1 MGEQIVT
8 QYENYQELL
17 LDLDI
22 FGRLSS
28 TKQMNL
34 DEYKDLFF
42 EEFKKQKPM
51 PTMESKRYELSRLV
65 DNSYRVEYNRQLELR
80 ENERLVD
87 FNEEL
92 EDENVENKTNRK
104 LEDIDIDNNVKIL
117 FQYEN
122 QVCDRDRE
130 EIIKKYSLE
139 NGELLQGVRP
149 EKLMGTIKED
159 ESLKLDDIEIENL
172 GAEVPKFHDEEF
184 EPIEDYEETK
194 ESTEL
199 DEVDDFD
206 AIAFSDDVE
215 LADNFED
222 EETEEIE
229 ESDSDFDDDIEDDF
243 EEEENEESD
252 EDFEETEEES
262 NEGFDEDLE
271 EIEEESNEGSDED
284 LEETEEESNDDL
296 EDEEEFEKSDVS
308 EDTEES
314 EEEFKD
320 SDDESDVDYEEEPKE
335 TDDNE
340 ENFDDSDEE
349 YEPDDNNL
357 DKKENTSDLSVEQL
371 LSMLGSK
378 LDTSID
384 LDKLKQFVSKSDNSV
399 VPDSV
404 EPELKNDIDIKE
416 VPIEKE
422 QKQDSL
428 DDFFDNDTDDLS
440 EFFEEKKG
448 TETNELSKKNQFFEE
463 SSKETDKKEETISE
477 KANSQQVQQQ
487 ELKEPEPTDLR
498 TFIRKHP
505 RCDYDFATQYF
516 TPKQIA
522 MEIKKGRVIKK
533 GNMLK
538 I

>member
-92 EDENVENKTNRK
+92 EDENVENKANRK
-104 LEDIDIDNNVKIL
+104 LEDIDIDNKVKIL

-184 EPIEDYEETK
+184 EPIEDYAESQ

-199 DEVDDFD
+199 DEDDDFD

-215 LADNFED
+215 LTDSSED

-229 ESDSDFDDDIEDDF
+229 ETDSDFDDDIEEENEESDSDSDFDDYIEDDF
-243 EEEENEESD
+243 EEEENED
-252 EDFEETEEES
+252 
-262 NEGFDEDLE
+262 
-271 EIEEESNEGSDED
+271 SDED
-284 LEETEEESNDDL
+284 LEETEEESNDDS
-296 EDEEEFEKSDVS
+296 EDEEEFEKFDVS

-320 SDDESDVDYEEEPKE
+320 SDDESDVDYDEELEE
-335 TDDNE
+335 TEDNE
-340 ENFDDSDEE
+340 ENFDDDSEE
-349 YEPDDNNL
+349 TKENEPDDNNL
-357 DKKENTSDLSVEQL
+357 DKKANTSDLSVEQL

-399 VPDSV
+399 EPDSV

-477 KANSQQVQQQ
+477 KVNSQQVKQQ
-487 ELKEPEPTDLR
+487 ELKEQEPTDLR

>member
-199 DEVDDFD
+199 DEDDDFD

-215 LADNFED
+215 LTDSSED

-229 ESDSDFDDDIEDDF
+229 ETDSDFDDDIEDDF
-243 EEEENEESD
+243 EEEENEDSD
-252 EDFEETEEES
+252 EDLEEEE
-262 NEGFDEDLE
+262 NEDFDEDLE
-271 EIEEESNEGSDED
+271 ETD
-284 LEETEEESNDDL
+284 EESNDDS

-308 EDTEES
+308 EGTEES

-320 SDDESDVDYEEEPKE
+320 SDDESDVDYDEEPKE
-335 TDDNE
+335 TDENDEFADDSKE
-340 ENFDDSDEE
+340 EN
-349 YEPDDNNL
+349 EPDDNNL
-357 DKKENTSDLSVEQL
+357 DKKANTSDLSVEQL

-399 VPDSV
+399 EPDSV

-463 SSKETDKKEETISE
+463 SSKETDKKEETITE
-477 KANSQQVQQQ
+477 TANSQQVQQQ

>member
-92 EDENVENKTNRK
+92 EDENVENKANRK

-184 EPIEDYEETK
+184 EPIEDYAESQ

-199 DEVDDFD
+199 DEDDDFD

-215 LADNFED
+215 LTDSSED

-229 ESDSDFDDDIEDDF
+229 ETDSDFDDIEDDS

-252 EDFEETEEES
+252 SDFDDDTEDDFEGEE
-262 NEGFDEDLE
+262 
-271 EIEEESNEGSDED
+271 NEGSDE
-284 LEETEEESNDDL
+284 DL

-308 EDTEES
+308 EDIEEL

-320 SDDESDVDYEEEPKE
+320 FDDESDVDYDEELEE
-335 TDDNE
+335 TD
-340 ENFDDSDEE
+340 ENDEFADDSKEE
-349 YEPDDNNL
+349 TKENEPDDNNL

>member
-199 DEVDDFD
+199 DEDDDFD

-215 LADNFED
+215 LTDSSED
-222 EETEEIE
+222 EETEEIEETDSDFDDDIEEENE
-229 ESDSDFDDDIEDDF
+229 ESDSDFDDDIEDDS
-243 EEEENEESD
+243 EEEENEV
-252 EDFEETEEES
+252 
-262 NEGFDEDLE
+262 
-271 EIEEESNEGSDED
+271 SDED

-320 SDDESDVDYEEEPKE
+320 ADDEEPKE
-335 TDDNE
+335 KEDNE
-340 ENFDDSDEE
+340 ENFDDDSEE
-349 YEPDDNNL
+349 TKENEPEDSNL
-357 DKKENTSDLSVEQL
+357 DKKANTSDLSVEQL

-384 LDKLKQFVSKSDNSV
+384 LDKFKQFVSKSDNSIE
-399 VPDSV
+399 PDSV

-477 KANSQQVQQQ
+477 KANSQQVKQQ

>member
-199 DEVDDFD
+199 DEDDDFD

-215 LADNFED
+215 LADNSED

-229 ESDSDFDDDIEDDF
+229 EADSDFEDDSEEDFEDIEDDS
-243 EEEENEESD
+243 EEEENE
-252 EDFEETEEES
+252 
-262 NEGFDEDLE
+262 
-271 EIEEESNEGSDED
+271 GSDEY

-296 EDEEEFEKSDVS
+296 EDEDEFEKSDVS
-308 EDTEES
+308 EDTEDTEELEL

-320 SDDESDVDYEEEPKE
+320 SDDESDVDYDEELEE
-335 TDDNE
+335 TDENDEFADDSKE
-340 ENFDDSDEE
+340 EN
-349 YEPDDNNL
+349 EPDDNNL

-399 VPDSV
+399 VSDSV

-416 VPIEKE
+416 VSIEKE

>member
-130 EIIKKYSLE
+130 EIIKKYALE

-199 DEVDDFD
+199 DEDDDFD

-215 LADNFED
+215 LADNSED

-229 ESDSDFDDDIEDDF
+229 ESDSDFDDDIEDDS
-243 EEEENEESD
+243 EEEENEGSD
-252 EDFEETEEES
+252 DDIEDDSEEEE
-262 NEGFDEDLE
+262 NEV
-271 EIEEESNEGSDED
+271 SDED
-284 LEETEEESNDDL
+284 LEETEEEESNDDS

-308 EDTEES
+308 EDTEDIEES

-320 SDDESDVDYEEEPKE
+320 FDDESDEDYDEEQKE
-335 TDDNE
+335 TD
-340 ENFDDSDEE
+340 ENFDDSKEE

-357 DKKENTSDLSVEQL
+357 EKKANTSDLSVEQL

-399 VPDSV
+399 VSDSV

>member
-92 EDENVENKTNRK
+92 EGENLEHKTNRK

-199 DEVDDFD
+199 DEDDDFD
-206 AIAFSDDVE
+206 VIAFSDDIE
-215 LADNFED
+215 LTDSSED
-222 EETEEIE
+222 EETEEFE
-229 ESDSDFDDDIEDDF
+229 ESDSDFDDDTEDDS

-252 EDFEETEEES
+252 SAFDNDSEEE
-262 NEGFDEDLE
+262 E
-271 EIEEESNEGSDED
+271 NEGSDED
-284 LEETEEESNDDL
+284 LEESNDDS

-308 EDTEES
+308 EDTEDIEES

-320 SDDESDVDYEEEPKE
+320 FDDESYEEDYDEELEE
-335 TDDNE
+335 TD
-340 ENFDDSDEE
+340 ENFDDSKEE
-349 YEPDDNNL
+349 NEPDDNNL
-357 DKKENTSDLSVEQL
+357 DKKANTSDLSVEQL

-384 LDKLKQFVSKSDNSV
+384 LDKLKQFVSKSNN
-399 VPDSV
+399 SV

>member
-184 EPIEDYEETK
+184 EPIEDYAESQ

-199 DEVDDFD
+199 DEDDDFD

-215 LADNFED
+215 LADNSED
-222 EETEEIE
+222 E
-229 ESDSDFDDDIEDDF
+229 ESDSDFDDDIEDDL
-243 EEEENEESD
+243 EEEENEETDSD
-252 EDFEETEEES
+252 FEEES
-262 NEGFDEDLE
+262 NYE
-271 EIEEESNEGSDED
+271 SDED
-284 LEETEEESNDDL
+284 LEETEENEESDSEFDDDFEGTEEESNDDL

-308 EDTEES
+308 EDTEDTEELEL

-320 SDDESDVDYEEEPKE
+320 FDDESDVDYDEEPKE
-335 TDDNE
+335 TEDNE
-340 ENFDDSDEE
+340 ENFDDDSKEE
-349 YEPDDNNL
+349 YEPDDNTL
-357 DKKENTSDLSVEQL
+357 DKKANTSDLSVEQL

-399 VPDSV
+399 EPDSV

-416 VPIEKE
+416 VSIEKE

>member
-159 ESLKLDDIEIENL
+159 ESLKLDAIEIENL

-199 DEVDDFD
+199 DEDDDFD

-215 LADNFED
+215 LSDNSED

-229 ESDSDFDDDIEDDF
+229 DSDSDFDDDIEDDF

-252 EDFEETEEES
+252 SDFDYDIEDDSEEEE
-262 NEGFDEDLE
+262 NEV
-271 EIEEESNEGSDED
+271 SDED
-284 LEETEEESNDDL
+284 LEETEEESNDDS
-296 EDEEEFEKSDVS
+296 EAEEEFEKSDVS

-320 SDDESDVDYEEEPKE
+320 SDDKSDVDYDEELEE
-335 TDDNE
+335 TDENDEYVDDSKE
-340 ENFDDSDEE
+340 EN
-349 YEPDDNNL
+349 EPDDNNL
-357 DKKENTSDLSVEQL
+357 DKKEKTSDLSVEQL

-384 LDKLKQFVSKSDNSV
+384 LDKFKQFVSKSDNSIE
-399 VPDSV
+399 PDSV

>member
-199 DEVDDFD
+199 DEDDDFD

-215 LADNFED
+215 LTDSSED

-229 ESDSDFDDDIEDDF
+229 ESDSDFDDDIEDDS
-243 EEEENEESD
+243 EESD
-252 EDFEETEEES
+252 SDF
-262 NEGFDEDLE
+262 
-271 EIEEESNEGSDED
+271 
-284 LEETEEESNDDL
+284 
-296 EDEEEFEKSDVS
+296 
-308 EDTEES
+308 
-314 EEEFKD
+314 
-320 SDDESDVDYEEEPKE
+320 
-335 TDDNE
+335 
-340 ENFDDSDEE
+340 
-349 YEPDDNNL
+349 
-357 DKKENTSDLSVEQL
+357 
-371 LSMLGSK
+371 
-378 LDTSID
+378 
-384 LDKLKQFVSKSDNSV
+384 
-399 VPDSV
+399 
-404 EPELKNDIDIKE
+404 
-416 VPIEKE
+416 
-422 QKQDSL
+422 
-428 DDFFDNDTDDLS
+428 DF
-440 EFFEEKKG
+440 
-448 TETNELSKKNQFFEE
+448 
-463 SSKETDKKEETISE
+463 
-477 KANSQQVQQQ
+477 
-487 ELKEPEPTDLR
+487 
-498 TFIRKHP
+498 
-505 RCDYDFATQYF
+505 
-516 TPKQIA
+516 
-522 MEIKKGRVIKK
+522 
-533 GNMLK
+533 
-538 I
+538 

>member
-172 GAEVPKFHDEEF
+172 GADVPKFHDEEF
-184 EPIEDYEETK
+184 EPIEDYAESQ

-199 DEVDDFD
+199 DEDDDFD

-215 LADNFED
+215 LTDSSED
-222 EETEEIE
+222 EETEGIE

-243 EEEENEESD
+243 EEEENE
-252 EDFEETEEES
+252 
-262 NEGFDEDLE
+262 
-271 EIEEESNEGSDED
+271 GSDED
-284 LEETEEESNDDL
+284 LEETEEESNDDS
-296 EDEEEFEKSDVS
+296 EDEEEFEKSDVY
-308 EDTEES
+308 EDT

-320 SDDESDVDYEEEPKE
+320 SDDESDVDYDEEPKE
-335 TDDNE
+335 TEDNE

>member
-199 DEVDDFD
+199 DEDDDFD

-215 LADNFED
+215 LADNSED

-229 ESDSDFDDDIEDDF
+229 EADSDFEDDSEEDFEDIEDDS
-243 EEEENEESD
+243 EEEENE
-252 EDFEETEEES
+252 
-262 NEGFDEDLE
+262 
-271 EIEEESNEGSDED
+271 GSDEY

-296 EDEEEFEKSDVS
+296 EDEDEFEKSDVS

-320 SDDESDVDYEEEPKE
+320 SDDESDVDYDEEPKE
-335 TDDNE
+335 TD
-340 ENFDDSDEE
+340 ENDEFDDDSDEE
-349 YEPDDNNL
+349 YESDDSNL
-357 DKKENTSDLSVEQL
+357 EKKANTSDLSVEQL

-399 VPDSV
+399 VSDSV

-416 VPIEKE
+416 VSIEKE

>member
-184 EPIEDYEETK
+184 EPIEDYAESQ

-199 DEVDDFD
+199 DEDDDFD

-215 LADNFED
+215 LADNSED

-229 ESDSDFDDDIEDDF
+229 ETDSDFDDDIEDDF
-243 EEEENEESD
+243 DEEK
-252 EDFEETEEES
+252 
-262 NEGFDEDLE
+262 
-271 EIEEESNEGSDED
+271 NEGSDED
-284 LEETEEESNDDL
+284 LEETEEESNDDS

-308 EDTEES
+308 EYTEDIEES

-320 SDDESDVDYEEEPKE
+320 SDDESDVDYYDEELEE
-335 TDDNE
+335 TD
-340 ENFDDSDEE
+340 ENFDDSKEE

-357 DKKENTSDLSVEQL
+357 EKKANTSDLSVEQL

-384 LDKLKQFVSKSDNSV
+384 LDKFKQFVSKSDNSV

-416 VPIEKE
+416 GSIEKE

>member
-184 EPIEDYEETK
+184 EPIEDYDETK

-199 DEVDDFD
+199 DEDDDFD

-215 LADNFED
+215 LADNSED

-229 ESDSDFDDDIEDDF
+229 ETDSDFDDDTEDDS
-243 EEEENEESD
+243 EEEENEEIDSDFDD

-262 NEGFDEDLE
+262 
-271 EIEEESNEGSDED
+271 SDD
-284 LEETEEESNDDL
+284 S

-320 SDDESDVDYEEEPKE
+320 FDDESDVDYDEEPKE
-335 TDDNE
+335 TEDNE
-340 ENFDDSDEE
+340 ENFDDDSKEE

-357 DKKENTSDLSVEQL
+357 DKKANTSDLSVEQL

>member
-34 DEYKDLFF
+34 DEYKELFF

-104 LEDIDIDNNVKIL
+104 LEYIDIDNNVKIL

-199 DEVDDFD
+199 DEDDDFD

-215 LADNFED
+215 LADNSED
-222 EETEEIE
+222 EETEEME
-229 ESDSDFDDDIEDDF
+229 ESDSDFDDDMEDDS
-243 EEEENEESD
+243 EEEENEV
-252 EDFEETEEES
+252 
-262 NEGFDEDLE
+262 
-271 EIEEESNEGSDED
+271 SDED

-296 EDEEEFEKSDVS
+296 EDEEEFEKSDVF

-320 SDDESDVDYEEEPKE
+320 SDDESDVDYDEEPKE
-335 TDDNE
+335 TEDNE
-340 ENFDDSDEE
+340 ENFDDDSEE
-349 YEPDDNNL
+349 TKENESDDNNL

-477 KANSQQVQQQ
+477 KANSQQVQRQ

>member
-92 EDENVENKTNRK
+92 EDENVENKANRK

-184 EPIEDYEETK
+184 EPIEDYAESQ

-199 DEVDDFD
+199 DEDDDFD

-215 LADNFED
+215 LTDSSED
-222 EETEEIE
+222 EETEENEETDSDFDDDIE
-229 ESDSDFDDDIEDDF
+229 EENEESDSDSDFDDDIEDDS
-243 EEEENEESD
+243 EEEE
-252 EDFEETEEES
+252 
-262 NEGFDEDLE
+262 
-271 EIEEESNEGSDED
+271 NEGSDED
-284 LEETEEESNDDL
+284 LEETEEESNDDS

-308 EDTEES
+308 EDTEEL

-320 SDDESDVDYEEEPKE
+320 SEDEEPKE
-335 TDDNE
+335 KEDNE
-340 ENFDDSDEE
+340 ENFDDDSEE
-349 YEPDDNNL
+349 TKENEPEDSNL
-357 DKKENTSDLSVEQL
+357 DKKANTSDLSVEQL

-384 LDKLKQFVSKSDNSV
+384 LDKFKQFVSKSDNSIE
-399 VPDSV
+399 PDSV

-416 VPIEKE
+416 VSIEKE

>member
-199 DEVDDFD
+199 DEDDDFD

-215 LADNFED
+215 LADNSED
-222 EETEEIE
+222 EETEEIEETDSDFDDIEDDSEEEENE

-243 EEEENEESD
+243 EEEE
-252 EDFEETEEES
+252 
-262 NEGFDEDLE
+262 
-271 EIEEESNEGSDED
+271 NEGSDED

-308 EDTEES
+308 EDIEES

-320 SDDESDVDYEEEPKE
+320 SDDEELEE
-335 TDDNE
+335 TD
-340 ENFDDSDEE
+340 ENDEFADDSKEE

-384 LDKLKQFVSKSDNSV
+384 LDKFKQFVSKSDNSV
-399 VPDSV
+399 EPDSV

-422 QKQDSL
+422 QKQESL

>member
-28 TKQMNL
+28 TKQLNL

-92 EDENVENKTNRK
+92 DEKEDKANRILENIE
-104 LEDIDIDNNVKIL
+104 IDNNVKNL

-122 QVCDRDRE
+122 KVCDRDRE
-130 EIIKKYSLE
+130 EIIKKYSLK

-149 EKLMGTIKED
+149 EKLMGTIQED
-159 ESLKLDDIEIENL
+159 DSLKLDDIEIENL

-184 EPIEDYEETK
+184 QPLDDYEEEEENK
-194 ESTEL
+194 EQEL
-199 DEVDDFD
+199 EDADFD

-215 LADNFED
+215 IDAEDN
-222 EETEEIE
+222 IE
-229 ESDSDFDDDIEDDF
+229 EDSDSD
-243 EEEENEESD
+243 S
-252 EDFEETEEES
+252 
-262 NEGFDEDLE
+262 
-271 EIEEESNEGSDED
+271 
-284 LEETEEESNDDL
+284 
-296 EDEEEFEKSDVS
+296 EDELKEDSDNDSEEFEYEEDNNS
-308 EDTEES
+308 EELEELEEDFDNDS
-314 EEEFKD
+314 EEEFDND
-320 SDDESDVDYEEEPKE
+320 SEEEL
-335 TDDNE
+335 E
-340 ENFDDSDEE
+340 EDSDEHADNSEEDIGEEFE
-349 YEPDDNNL
+349 YEEDNNNIDTEL
-357 DKKENTSDLSVEQL
+357 EDTNTSDLSVEQL
-371 LSMLGSK
+371 LSLLGSK
-378 LDTSID
+378 LDANID
-384 LDKLKQFVSKSDNSV
+384 LAKLKQFVSDKPDNSV
-399 VPDSV
+399 EPDSV
-404 EPELKNDIDIKE
+404 LTEQKNDS
-416 VPIEKE
+416 
-422 QKQDSL
+422 KQDVTEVKTEAKQDTI
-428 DDFFDNDTDDLS
+428 DDFFGSDDDDLS
-440 EFFEEKKG
+440 EFFEEEQKIENSVVKKKS
-448 TETNELSKKNQFFEE
+448 EDLSEFIEENKKADLKKEVISESE
-463 SSKETDKKEETISE
+463 SSDKDNKQS
-477 KANSQQVQQQ
+477 QQQ
-487 ELKEPEPTDLR
+487 EVKEPEPTDLR
-498 TFIRKHP
+498 AFIRKHP

>member
-34 DEYKDLFF
+34 DEYKELFF

-184 EPIEDYEETK
+184 EPIEDYAETK

-199 DEVDDFD
+199 DEDDDFD

-215 LADNFED
+215 LADNSED

-229 ESDSDFDDDIEDDF
+229 ESDSDFDDDIEDDS

-252 EDFEETEEES
+252 SDFDDDIEDDFEEEE
-262 NEGFDEDLE
+262 
-271 EIEEESNEGSDED
+271 NEGSDED
-284 LEETEEESNDDL
+284 LEET

-308 EDTEES
+308 EDIEDT

-320 SDDESDVDYEEEPKE
+320 SDDESDVDYDEELKE
-335 TDDNE
+335 TEDNE
-340 ENFDDSDEE
+340 ENFDDDSKEE

-357 DKKENTSDLSVEQL
+357 DKKANTSDLSVEQL

-399 VPDSV
+399 EPDSV
-404 EPELKNDIDIKE
+404 ESELKNDIDIKE
-416 VPIEKE
+416 VSIEKE
-422 QKQDSL
+422 QKQESL
-428 DDFFDNDTDDLS
+428 DDFFGDDTDDLS

-448 TETNELSKKNQFFEE
+448 TETNELSKKNQLFEE

>member
-92 EDENVENKTNRK
+92 EDENVENKANRK
-104 LEDIDIDNNVKIL
+104 LEDIDIDNKVKIL

-184 EPIEDYEETK
+184 EPIEDYAESQ

-199 DEVDDFD
+199 DEDDDFD

-215 LADNFED
+215 LTDSSED
-222 EETEEIE
+222 EETEENEETDSDFDDDIE
-229 ESDSDFDDDIEDDF
+229 EENEESDSDSDFDDDIEDDF
-243 EEEENEESD
+243 EEEENEGSD
-252 EDFEETEEES
+252 EDFEET
-262 NEGFDEDLE
+262 
-271 EIEEESNEGSDED
+271 
-284 LEETEEESNDDL
+284 

-308 EDTEES
+308 EDTEEL

-320 SDDESDVDYEEEPKE
+320 FDDESDEEDYDEELEE
-335 TDDNE
+335 TEDNE
-340 ENFDDSDEE
+340 ENFDEDSEE
-349 YEPDDNNL
+349 TKENEPDDNNL
-357 DKKENTSDLSVEQL
+357 DKKANTSDLSVEQL

>member
-199 DEVDDFD
+199 DEDDDFD
-206 AIAFSDDVE
+206 AIAFSDDIE
-215 LADNFED
+215 LSDNSED

-229 ESDSDFDDDIEDDF
+229 ESDSDFDDDIEYDS
-243 EEEENEESD
+243 EEEENEETDSD
-252 EDFEETEEES
+252 FDDTEDDSEEE
-262 NEGFDEDLE
+262 E
-271 EIEEESNEGSDED
+271 NEGSDED

-308 EDTEES
+308 EDIEES

-320 SDDESDVDYEEEPKE
+320 SDDESDVDYDEEPKE
-335 TDDNE
+335 TEDNE
-340 ENFDDSDEE
+340 ENFDDDSEE
-349 YEPDDNNL
+349 TKENESYDSNL
-357 DKKENTSDLSVEQL
+357 EKKANTSDLSVEQL

>member
-184 EPIEDYEETK
+184 EPIEDYAESQ

-199 DEVDDFD
+199 DEDDDFD

-215 LADNFED
+215 LTDSSED
-222 EETEEIE
+222 EETEGIE

-243 EEEENEESD
+243 DEEE
-252 EDFEETEEES
+252 
-262 NEGFDEDLE
+262 
-271 EIEEESNEGSDED
+271 NEGSDED

-308 EDTEES
+308 EDTEE
-314 EEEFKD
+314 EFKD
-320 SDDESDVDYEEEPKE
+320 FDDESDVDYDEELEE
-335 TDDNE
+335 TY
-340 ENFDDSDEE
+340 ENDEFADESKEE
-349 YEPDDNNL
+349 YEPDDTNL

>member
-184 EPIEDYEETK
+184 EPIEDYVESQ

-199 DEVDDFD
+199 DEDDDFD

-215 LADNFED
+215 LTDSSED

-229 ESDSDFDDDIEDDF
+229 ESDSDFDDDTEDDF
-243 EEEENEESD
+243 EEEENEETDSD
-252 EDFEETEEES
+252 FNDDTEDDFEEEE
-262 NEGFDEDLE
+262 
-271 EIEEESNEGSDED
+271 NEGSDEY

-296 EDEEEFEKSDVS
+296 EDEEEFEKSDVY
-308 EDTEES
+308 EDT

-320 SDDESDVDYEEEPKE
+320 SDDEYDVDYEEELEE
-335 TDDNE
+335 TD
-340 ENFDDSDEE
+340 ENDEFADESKEE

-357 DKKENTSDLSVEQL
+357 DKKANTSDLSVEQL

>member
-87 FNEEL
+87 FNEEF

-199 DEVDDFD
+199 DEDDDFD

-215 LADNFED
+215 LADNSED

-229 ESDSDFDDDIEDDF
+229 ESDSDFDDDIEEENEESDSDFDDDTEDDS
-243 EEEENEESD
+243 EEEENEE
-252 EDFEETEEES
+252 
-262 NEGFDEDLE
+262 
-271 EIEEESNEGSDED
+271 SDED

-320 SDDESDVDYEEEPKE
+320 SDDESDEEDYDEELEE
-335 TDDNE
+335 TEDNE
-340 ENFDDSDEE
+340 ENFDDDSEE
-349 YEPDDNNL
+349 TKENEPDDNNL
-357 DKKENTSDLSVEQL
+357 EKKANTLDLSVEQL

-399 VPDSV
+399 EPDSV

-463 SSKETDKKEETISE
+463 SSKETDKKEETVSE

-487 ELKEPEPTDLR
+487 ELKEQEPTDLR

-516 TPKQIA
+516 TPMQIA

>member
-184 EPIEDYEETK
+184 EPIEDYAESQ

-199 DEVDDFD
+199 DEDDDFD

-215 LADNFED
+215 LADNSED

-229 ESDSDFDDDIEDDF
+229 ETDSDFDDDIEDEEIDSDFDDDIEDDF
-243 EEEENEESD
+243 DEEK
-252 EDFEETEEES
+252 
-262 NEGFDEDLE
+262 
-271 EIEEESNEGSDED
+271 NEGSDED
-284 LEETEEESNDDL
+284 LEETEEESNDDS

-308 EDTEES
+308 EYTEDIEES

-320 SDDESDVDYEEEPKE
+320 SDDESDVDYYDEELEE
-335 TDDNE
+335 TD
-340 ENFDDSDEE
+340 ENFDDSKEE

-357 DKKENTSDLSVEQL
+357 EKKANTSDLSVEQL

-384 LDKLKQFVSKSDNSV
+384 LDKFKQFVSKSDNSV

-416 VPIEKE
+416 GSIEKE

>member
-199 DEVDDFD
+199 DEDDDFD

-215 LADNFED
+215 LTDSSED

-229 ESDSDFDDDIEDDF
+229 ESDSDFDDDIEDAF
-243 EEEENEESD
+243 EEEENEV
-252 EDFEETEEES
+252 
-262 NEGFDEDLE
+262 
-271 EIEEESNEGSDED
+271 SDED

-308 EDTEES
+308 EDTEEL

-320 SDDESDVDYEEEPKE
+320 FEDEEPKE
-335 TDDNE
+335 KEDNE
-340 ENFDDSDEE
+340 ENFDDDSEE
-349 YEPDDNNL
+349 TKENEPEDNNL
-357 DKKENTSDLSVEQL
+357 DKKANTSDLSVEQL

-384 LDKLKQFVSKSDNSV
+384 LDKFKQFVSKSDNSIE
-399 VPDSV
+399 PDSV

-448 TETNELSKKNQFFEE
+448 TETNELSKKNQLFEE

>member
-199 DEVDDFD
+199 DEDDDFD

-215 LADNFED
+215 LDDNSED
-222 EETEEIE
+222 EETEEVE
-229 ESDSDFDDDIEDDF
+229 ETDSDSDFDDDIEDDS
-243 EEEENEESD
+243 EEEENDESD
-252 EDFEETEEES
+252 EDF
-262 NEGFDEDLE
+262 
-271 EIEEESNEGSDED
+271 
-284 LEETEEESNDDL
+284 EETEEESNDDL

-308 EDTEES
+308 EDTEE
-314 EEEFKD
+314 EFKD
-320 SDDESDVDYEEEPKE
+320 FDDESDVDYEEELEE
-335 TDDNE
+335 TD
-340 ENFDDSDEE
+340 ENDEFADESKEE

>member
-194 ESTEL
+194 ELTEL
-199 DEVDDFD
+199 DEDDDFD

-215 LADNFED
+215 LADNSED

-229 ESDSDFDDDIEDDF
+229 ESDSDSDFDEDIEDDF
-243 EEEENEESD
+243 EEEENEEFDSD
-252 EDFEETEEES
+252 
-262 NEGFDEDLE
+262 FDEDIEDDSE
-271 EIEEESNEGSDED
+271 E
-284 LEETEEESNDDL
+284 EEESNDDS

-308 EDTEES
+308 EDIEES

-320 SDDESDVDYEEEPKE
+320 FDDESDVDYDEEPKE
-335 TDDNE
+335 TEGNE
-340 ENFDDSDEE
+340 ENFDDDSEE
-349 YEPDDNNL
+349 TKENEPDDNNL

>member
-92 EDENVENKTNRK
+92 EDENVENKANRK

-199 DEVDDFD
+199 DEDDDFD

-215 LADNFED
+215 LTDSSED

-229 ESDSDFDDDIEDDF
+229 ESDSDFDDDIEDEETEEIEEADSDFEDDSEEDFDDIEDDF
-243 EEEENEESD
+243 EEEENDESD
-252 EDFEETEEES
+252 EDFEE
-262 NEGFDEDLE
+262 
-271 EIEEESNEGSDED
+271 I
-284 LEETEEESNDDL
+284 EEESNDDS

-308 EDTEES
+308 EDTEEL

-320 SDDESDVDYEEEPKE
+320 SEDEELEETE
-335 TDDNE
+335 DNE
-340 ENFDDSDEE
+340 ENFDDDSEE
-349 YEPDDNNL
+349 TKENEPDDNNL
-357 DKKENTSDLSVEQL
+357 DKKANTSDLSVEQL

>member
-199 DEVDDFD
+199 DEDDDFD

-215 LADNFED
+215 LSDNSED

-229 ESDSDFDDDIEDDF
+229 EFDSDFDDDTEDDS

-252 EDFEETEEES
+252 SDFDYDIEDDSEEEE
-262 NEGFDEDLE
+262 NEV
-271 EIEEESNEGSDED
+271 SDED
-284 LEETEEESNDDL
+284 LEETEEESNDDS

-320 SDDESDVDYEEEPKE
+320 SDDKSDVDYDEELEE
-335 TDDNE
+335 TDENDEYVDDSKE
-340 ENFDDSDEE
+340 EN
-349 YEPDDNNL
+349 EPDDNNL
-357 DKKENTSDLSVEQL
+357 DKKEKTSDLSVEQL

-384 LDKLKQFVSKSDNSV
+384 LDKFKQFVSKSDNSIE
-399 VPDSV
+399 PDSV

>member
-28 TKQMNL
+28 TKQLNL

-92 EDENVENKTNRK
+92 DEKEDKANRILENIE
-104 LEDIDIDNNVKIL
+104 IDNNVKNL

-122 QVCDRDRE
+122 KVCDRDRE

-149 EKLMGTIKED
+149 EKLMGTIQED
-159 ESLKLDDIEIENL
+159 DSLKLDDIEIGNL

-184 EPIEDYEETK
+184 QPLDDYEEEENK
-194 ESTEL
+194 EQETE
-199 DEVDDFD
+199 DDDFD

-215 LADNFED
+215 IDAEENLED
-222 EETEEIE
+222 D
-229 ESDSDFDDDIEDDF
+229 SDS
-243 EEEENEESD
+243 
-252 EDFEETEEES
+252 
-262 NEGFDEDLE
+262 
-271 EIEEESNEGSDED
+271 
-284 LEETEEESNDDL
+284 
-296 EDEEEFEKSDVS
+296 
-308 EDTEES
+308 
-314 EEEFKD
+314 
-320 SDDESDVDYEEEPKE
+320 
-335 TDDNE
+335 
-340 ENFDDSDEE
+340 DSDEE
-349 YEPDDNNL
+349 QEEDSDSDSEEFEDEQEEDNNSEEQEEDFDNDSEEEL
-357 DKKENTSDLSVEQL
+357 EEESDRDSEEEPEEDSDEYADNSEEDIGEKFEYEEDNNSEVSAKNIDNELEDTKTKTSDLSVEQL
-371 LSMLGSK
+371 LSLLGSK
-378 LDTSID
+378 LDANID
-384 LDKLKQFVSKSDNSV
+384 LDKLKQFVADKPDNSV
-399 VPDSV
+399 EPDSV
-404 EPELKNDIDIKE
+404 LTEQKNDS
-416 VPIEKE
+416 
-422 QKQDSL
+422 KQDVTEVKTESKKDTI
-428 DDFFDNDTDDLS
+428 DDFFGSDDDDLS
-440 EFFEEKKG
+440 EFFEEKKEVENSVVKKHQEEKK
-448 TETNELSKKNQFFEE
+448 TRETSEEDLSEFFEE
-463 SSKETDKKEETISE
+463 SPKAELEDGKETGQKDEKIPDSRISDKSD
-477 KANSQQVQQQ
+477 SQQSQQL
-487 ELKEPEPTDLR
+487 EVKEPEPTDLR
-498 TFIRKHP
+498 AFIRKHP

>member
-139 NGELLQGVRP
+139 NGELLQGGVRP

-199 DEVDDFD
+199 DEDDDFD

-215 LADNFED
+215 LADNSED
-222 EETEEIE
+222 EETEEIEETDSDFDDIEDDSEEEENE

-243 EEEENEESD
+243 EEEEH
-252 EDFEETEEES
+252 
-262 NEGFDEDLE
+262 
-271 EIEEESNEGSDED
+271 EGSDED
-284 LEETEEESNDDL
+284 LEESNDDL
-296 EDEEEFEKSDVS
+296 EDEEEFEKFDVS
-308 EDTEES
+308 EDT

-320 SDDESDVDYEEEPKE
+320 SDDESDVDYDEELEE
-335 TDDNE
+335 TD
-340 ENFDDSDEE
+340 ENDEFADESKEE

-357 DKKENTSDLSVEQL
+357 DKKANTSDLSVEQL

-463 SSKETDKKEETISE
+463 SSKETDKKEETLSE

>member
-199 DEVDDFD
+199 DEDDDFD

-215 LADNFED
+215 LADNSED

-229 ESDSDFDDDIEDDF
+229 EFDSDFDDIEDDF
-243 EEEENEESD
+243 EEEE
-252 EDFEETEEES
+252 
-262 NEGFDEDLE
+262 
-271 EIEEESNEGSDED
+271 NEGSDED

-308 EDTEES
+308 EDTEDTEEL

-320 SDDESDVDYEEEPKE
+320 FDDESDVDYDEEPKE
-335 TDDNE
+335 TEDNE
-340 ENFDDSDEE
+340 ENFDDDSEE
-349 YEPDDNNL
+349 TKENEPDDNNL

-384 LDKLKQFVSKSDNSV
+384 LDKFKQFVSKSDNSV
-399 VPDSV
+399 EPDSV

-416 VPIEKE
+416 VSIEKE

>member
-184 EPIEDYEETK
+184 EPIEDYDETK

-199 DEVDDFD
+199 DEDDDFD

-215 LADNFED
+215 LTDSSED

-243 EEEENEESD
+243 EEERNEESD
-252 EDFEETEEES
+252 SDFDDDIEDDFEEEE
-262 NEGFDEDLE
+262 
-271 EIEEESNEGSDED
+271 NEGSDED

-320 SDDESDVDYEEEPKE
+320 SDDESDVDYYDEELEE
-335 TDDNE
+335 TD
-340 ENFDDSDEE
+340 ENDEFADDSKEE
-349 YEPDDNNL
+349 YELDDNNL
-357 DKKENTSDLSVEQL
+357 VKKANTSDLSVEQL

-384 LDKLKQFVSKSDNSV
+384 LDKLKQFVSKSNNSV
-399 VPDSV
+399 EPDSV
-404 EPELKNDIDIKE
+404 ESELKNDIDIKE

-487 ELKEPEPTDLR
+487 ELKEQEPTDLR

>member
-199 DEVDDFD
+199 DEDDDFD

-215 LADNFED
+215 LTNSSED

-229 ESDSDFDDDIEDDF
+229 ESDSDFDDDTEDDF
-243 EEEENEESD
+243 EEEE
-252 EDFEETEEES
+252 
-262 NEGFDEDLE
+262 
-271 EIEEESNEGSDED
+271 NEGSDED

-296 EDEEEFEKSDVS
+296 EDEEFEKSDVS
-308 EDTEES
+308 EDTEEL

-320 SDDESDVDYEEEPKE
+320 FDDEEPKE
-335 TDDNE
+335 TEDNE
-340 ENFDDSDEE
+340 ENFDDDSEE
-349 YEPDDNNL
+349 TKENELEDNNL

-384 LDKLKQFVSKSDNSV
+384 LDKFKQFVSKSDNSV
-399 VPDSV
+399 EPDSV

-416 VPIEKE
+416 IPIEKE